1 LIWIVWWLPIASLVE
16 PMPTWQLRH
25 ASLNWE
31 KRPLLMGIVNLTPDS
46 FADGGRYVN
55 PDRAVTHA
63 MQLVTEGADIID
75 LGAESS
81 RPGAE
86 PVSIGVEIERL
97 LPVVTGIREVSDI
110 PISIDTR
117 KAEVAARAL
126 DAGADIINDITA
138 GRDKEM
144 LPLVAAADVPI
155 ILMHMQGEPQ
165 TMQKNP
171 LYSDVVAEV
180 GDALLGARAKAV
192 AAGVK
197 KVIVDPGIG
206 FGKNLEHNL
215 ALLRGLPELRRRCQ
229 SPILLGASR
238 KSMLGLLTGRPVD
251 ERLPASLAIIAWAVH
266 QGVDIVRVHDV
277 WQSRDVITTMSTLLR

>member
-1 LIWIVWWLPIASLVE
+1 
-16 PMPTWQLRH
+16 MPTWQLRH

-55 PDRAVTHA
+55 PDKAVAHA

-144 LPLVAAADVPI
+144 LPLVAAANVPI

-180 GDALLGARAKAV
+180 GDALLVARDKGGCSRRRKGDCRSGYRLRQKPGAQSGAS
-192 AAGVK
+192 AGVAGAASPLPK
-197 KVIVDPGIG
+197 PNFTGCIAQVDARLAYRTTGGRASARLVSDYRLGCAPGSG
-206 FGKNLEHNL
+206 H
-215 ALLRGLPELRRRCQ
+215 
-229 SPILLGASR
+229 
-238 KSMLGLLTGRPVD
+238 RP
-251 ERLPASLAIIAWAVH
+251 RA
-266 QGVDIVRVHDV
+266 
-277 WQSRDVITTMSTLLR
+277 